1 MSDAPLSTIDQEAM
15 QRLAIMEARLA
26 DLQRQLDHTL
36 RLATIGTIAAG
47 VAHEVNNA
55 LTPALA
61 YAQLARAQP
70 HDPELLG
77 KAVTRIAS
85 GIESATRIL
94 QAMLDFSS
102 PSDRA
107 SIADVGATLQATLD
121 LIGRAPAKDGITLVR
136 RIEPGAFVAI
146 QPLALQQV
154 LSNLLLNARRVLRG
168 RGGEIV
174 VEAREVGDGLISI
187 TVADNGPGIPP
198 QIADSLFEPF
208 VSFPVAGSAKEAG
221 RADAQAGSGLGLA
234 VCRRIIES
242 AGGRISAESA
252 PGGGAACDQSGRITT
267 SSGSIVRC
275 TVSPARAKRRGFSS
289 RLLSTVP
296 SASSMRCWASSPR

>member
-1 MSDAPLSTIDQEAM
+1 MSDARPSTIDQDAL
-15 QRLAIMEARLA
+15 QRLAVMEARLTA
-26 DLQRQLDHTL
+26 LQQQLDHTL

-70 HDPELLG
+70 DDPALLG
-77 KAVTRIAS
+77 KAVIRIAS

-94 QAMLDFSS
+94 QAMLDFSL
-102 PSDRA
+102 PSEEG
-107 SIADVGATLQATLD
+107 SIADVAATLQATLD
-121 LIGRAPAKDGITLVR
+121 LLGRAPARDGITLVR
-136 RIEPGAFVAI
+136 RVEPGTVVAI

-154 LSNLLLNARRVLRG
+154 LSNLLLNARRVLRC

-174 VEAREVGDGLISI
+174 IATATAGDGFTSI

-198 QIADSLFEPF
+198 QVADSLFEPF
-208 VSFPVAGSAKEAG
+208 VSFPVADSGGEAG
-221 RADAQAGSGLGLA
+221 RADGQSGSGLGLA

-242 AGGRISAESA
+242 AGGRISADSA
-252 PGGGAACDQSGRITT
+252 PGGGAVFTIRLPAAQPATAAK
-267 SSGSIVRC
+267 
-275 TVSPARAKRRGFSS
+275 VS
-289 RLLSTVP
+289 
-296 SASSMRCWASSPR
+296 